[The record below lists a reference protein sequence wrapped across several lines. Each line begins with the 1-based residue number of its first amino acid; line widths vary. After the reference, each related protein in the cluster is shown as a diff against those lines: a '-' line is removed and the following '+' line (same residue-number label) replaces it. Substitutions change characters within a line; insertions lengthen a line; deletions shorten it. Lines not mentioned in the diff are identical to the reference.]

1 MRLEIGCQ
9 SRFHQCQCTSMDN
22 KKSELNREGAS
33 RLDPTADEIRQLGN
47 DAIDAVAEYYDS
59 VSSLRVFPNV
69 TASEISSRLE
79 ATIPEVGEDFS
90 RLLAVFRDV
99 IIPMSRHNGHPRF
112 FGYVASPGTAATAI
126 ADLLTSA
133 LNATVT
139 SWRSA
144 TVAAQLE
151 RVTIDWIKQII
162 GYDVRAEGLFVS
174 GGSMANLSALAV
186 ARRIKAGTDVSTTGA
201 HALNQAMRI
210 YMSEE
215 GHHSIVKAAALLG
228 IGTSNV
234 RLVSVDSKLRIDIN
248 DLRQKIEEDIA
259 AGHQPFC
266 VVASAGTVGTGAF
279 DPVGEVARVARQY
292 DLWMHVD
299 ASYGGFAALAP
310 SRKDWFERIDEA
322 DSIALDPHKW
332 LYIPLDCGCVLYKDA
347 AAARAT
353 FGHDAEYTRVL
364 LREEDEQFAFWD
376 YGPELSRR
384 FRALKVWMMLRH
396 IGTQEIGEAIER
408 NIACAKYF
416 EQLIRESEDFEMLA
430 PVELSIFC
438 FRHVPLNLRR
448 ELKDATGQQ
457 VEEINA
463 KLDALNESIMLELQR
478 DGSSY
483 LSNARV
489 RGRFALR
496 GCVLNYRTTNRD
508 MDILLD
514 DLRRIAARVAAD

>member
-1 MRLEIGCQ
+1 MA
-9 SRFHQCQCTSMDN
+9 DN
-22 KKSELNREGAS
+22 TTNGEGEAS
-33 RLDPTADEIRQLGN
+33 RLDIPPDDFRRMASEAVELVARYYEQIR
-47 DAIDAVAEYYDS
+47 E
-59 VSSLRVFPNV
+59 LRVYPD
-69 TASEISSRLE
+69 TSAREISELLDAHLPE
-79 ATIPEVGEDFS
+79 AGADFI
-90 RLLAVFRDV
+90 RLLATFNDV
-99 IIPMSRHNGHPRF
+99 ILPMSRHNGHPRF
-112 FGYVASPGTAATAI
+112 FGYIASPGTPATAI

-162 GYDVRAEGLFVS
+162 GYDSRAEGLFVS
-174 GGSMANLSALAV
+174 GGSMANFAALAV
-186 ARRIKAGTDVSTTGA
+186 ARRIKSQADVAAQGA
-201 HALNQAMRI
+201 HTLNRAMRI

-215 GHHSIVKAAALLG
+215 GHLSITKAAGLLG
-228 IGTSNV
+228 IGTANV
-234 RLVSVDSKLRIDIN
+234 RLVGVDSRLRIDVD
-248 DLRQKIEEDIA
+248 DLIEKIEEDLN

-279 DPVGEVARVARQY
+279 DPLGEIADAAGRY

-299 ASYGGFAALAP
+299 ASYGGFAALAQ
-310 SRKDWFERIDEA
+310 SRKQLFEKIAEA

-332 LYIPLDCGCVLYKDA
+332 LYLPLDCGCVLYRDP

-353 FGHDAEYTRVL
+353 FSHDAEYTRVIA
-364 LREEDEQFAFWD
+364 REEDEQFAFWD

-384 FRALKVWMMLRH
+384 FRALKVWVMLCH
-396 IGTQEIGEAIER
+396 VGTRALGEAIER
-408 NIACAKYF
+408 NIDCAKYF
-416 EQLIRESEDFEMLA
+416 EKLIEASEDFEMLA

-438 FRHVPLNLRR
+438 FRYAPVRIKK
-448 ELKDATGQQ
+448 ELEQAG
-457 VEEINA
+457 VERAEEINRR
-463 KLDALNESIMLELQR
+463 LDALNERIMVELQR

-496 GCVLNYRTTNRD
+496 GCVINYRTTERD
-508 MDILLD
+508 MEILLD
-514 DLRRIAARVAAD
+514 DARRIARIVATE